1 MSRGLGRGCPGRQ
14 TRYVTPALIASDL
27 DGTLLRTDG
36 SVSPRSVAA
45 LRRLTEAGIPFAMV
59 TGRPIRWLP
68 EVLSQTGVTGPV
80 VCANGAAVY
89 DPAADEVLTTSP
101 LRSETLAEVID
112 RLRAELP
119 EVVFAVEIDDGRGM
133 ISEAGWPSIA
143 EDIEHRIVAHPE
155 LLASPA
161 VKLLARLPESTPDE
175 FLDRCAA
182 LLDGAVQVTS
192 SAKRSA
198 LVEISAI
205 GVSKA
210 SGLAWLADHYGAAPE
225 DVLAY
230 GDMVNDVPMFGWAG
244 RGVAVANAHPALLA
258 VADEVTASNDEDGV
272 ALHLERVVAASG
284 AA

>member
-1 MSRGLGRGCPGRQ
+1 M
-14 TRYVTPALIASDL
+14 TPALIASDL

-68 EVLSQTGVTGPV
+68 EVLSQIGVTGPV

-272 ALHLERVVAASG
+272 ALHLEQVVAASG